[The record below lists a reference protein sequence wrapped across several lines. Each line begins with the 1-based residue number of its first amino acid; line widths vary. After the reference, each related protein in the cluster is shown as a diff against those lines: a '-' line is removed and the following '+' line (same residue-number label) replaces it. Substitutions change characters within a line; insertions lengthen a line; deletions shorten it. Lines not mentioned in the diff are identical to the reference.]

1 MSRITKAVLPVAGL
15 GTRFL
20 PVTKSIPKEMLPL
33 ADRPCLE
40 YIVAEA
46 VEAGLT
52 DLVFVTGQ
60 GKEAMADYFRRA
72 PQLEAHLEKVGK
84 QELAKEVRRVGELAS
99 IVYVRQHEV
108 LGLGHAV
115 WTAHLATGDEDFA
128 VLLGDDVIDSDTPA
142 IGQLLEVQQERGGC
156 CVALLQ
162 VPRDQTDRYGI
173 CDGEYVQPG
182 LMHITGMVEKPSP
195 EEAPSTASIVGRYV
209 LPGRIMKILETTPRG
224 RGGEIQLTDA
234 LAVLA
239 QQGQAWGLEFEGQR
253 FDTGNVVGL
262 LRASIHYTLKRPEL
276 REGMLAVLEE
286 MAASLD

>member
-20 PVTKSIPKEMLPL
+20 PVTKAVPKEMLPL

-52 DLVFVTGQ
+52 DLIFVTGR
-60 GKEAMADYFRRA
+60 GKEAMTDYFHRV
-72 PQLEAHLEKVGK
+72 PHLEAHLDAIGK
-84 QELAKEVRRVGELAS
+84 QDLAKEVRRVGELAT
-99 IVYVRQHEV
+99 IVTVRQEQA

-115 WTAHLATGDEDFA
+115 WTAHPATGGEDFA
-128 VLLGDDVIDSDTPA
+128 VLLGDDVIDSKTPA
-142 IGQLLEVQQERGGC
+142 IGQLMAVQAQRGGC
-156 CVALLQ
+156 CVALMQ

-173 CDGEYVQPG
+173 CDGTQVEPG
-182 LMHITGMVEKPSP
+182 LMHVTGMVEKPHP
-195 EEAPSTASIVGRYV
+195 DEAPSTASIVGRYV
-209 LPGRIMKILETTPRG
+209 LPGRIMKILEHTPRG
-224 RGGEIQLTDA
+224 RGGEFQLTDG

-239 QQGQAWGLEFEGQR
+239 AEGEAWGLEFEGER

-262 LRASIHYTLKRPEL
+262 LRASIHFTLKRPEL
-276 REGMLAVLEE
+276 RDAMAAVLRE
-286 MAASLD
+286 MAGKA